1 MIFSDYECCK
11 KPRQPTWPSPSHLAA
26 FSPQQEKRQPPTDY
40 CLPADRT
47 FAQALHKG
55 KEELKHYSQCLSCF
69 TALFPL
75 NPPTTQ
81 LLYSAYR
88 HRLTEHGL
96 RCIPGRTE
104 GRFKMTAQLQS
115 TPRHLAFISL
125 ALGFLVIWTAVL
137 AGVLVSRTLKDEA
150 SAKEM
155 TKVFYTHEDV
165 GKVLFALGHELVSTV
180 DWMLSTADKTNV
192 ENIVVTWKITN
203 SMMDKIKEETPERWV
218 TSVISM
224 LDTLQERLTV
234 FRETVSDTKTNP
246 LSTVK
251 FYLELSDW
259 VLQRCFLLDYAGQH
273 LPVPSLPYTLFVRG
287 MAQRF
292 GELALGTIYVKSDMS
307 IDKSEFFKLKSGS
320 EELMESAFHF
330 TPRARTKWM
339 ELQEQE
345 PGVQKVN
352 QAVVED
358 MLSGDT
364 LRGKKELANN
374 YLDGVK
380 EQIAMLLLTKEVLN
394 TSLSSWVE
402 RLSQRSHNTL
412 AFHMSIA
419 IVAVI
424 AVVLCLIVTSCSCS
438 YLSKRQ
444 PDVEKHTNSQ
454 MPYSVLE
461 KSVLSSNM
469 KPQCYM

>member
-1 MIFSDYECCK
+1 MSFSLLRGFIPWTCQHSLK
-11 KPRQPTWPSPSHLAA
+11 K
-26 FSPQQEKRQPPTDY
+26 FD
-40 CLPADRT
+40 
-47 FAQALHKG
+47 
-55 KEELKHYSQCLSCF
+55 
-69 TALFPL
+69 
-75 NPPTTQ
+75 
-81 LLYSAYR
+81 
-88 HRLTEHGL
+88 
-96 RCIPGRTE
+96 
-104 GRFKMTAQLQS
+104 MTAQMQS

-150 SAKEM
+150 SAKET
-155 TKVFYTHEDV
+155 TKVFNTHEDV

-180 DWMLSTADKTNV
+180 DWMLSTSDKTKV
-192 ENIVVTWKITN
+192 DNIVVTWKITN
-203 SMMDKIKEETPERWV
+203 GMLSKIKEETSERWV
-218 TSVISM
+218 SSVISM

-234 FRETVSDTKTNP
+234 FRETVSDIKSNP

-251 FYLELSDW
+251 FYLDLSDW

-292 GELALGTIYVKSDMS
+292 GELALGTIYVKSDMP
-307 IDKSEFFKLKSGS
+307 INKSEFFKLRTGS
-320 EELMESAFHF
+320 EELMEASFHF

-345 PGVQKVN
+345 PGVQKVME
-352 QAVVED
+352 AVVED
-358 MLSGDT
+358 ILSGSS
-364 LRGKKELANN
+364 LRGQKELAIN

-394 TSLSSWVE
+394 ASLSSWVE

-412 AFHMSIA
+412 AFHMSIS
-419 IVAVI
+419 IVAVV
-424 AVVLCLIVTSCSCS
+424 AVILCLIVTSCSCS
-438 YLSKRQ
+438 YLSKGQ
-444 PDVEKHTNSQ
+444 PDVEKHNSQ

-461 KSVLSSNM
+461 KPVLSSNM

>member
-1 MIFSDYECCK
+1 MPALLFREWEK
-11 KPRQPTWPSPSHLAA
+11 KKMKNRGQFTCQLQRSPSSWRCSVPHQKKAT
-26 FSPQQEKRQPPTDY
+26 PPDY
-40 CLPADRT
+40 FPADNRT
-47 FAQALHKG
+47 FAQALHK
-55 KEELKHYSQCLSCF
+55 KNELKHCALSFMLHAVCPASVQLRR
-69 TALFPL
+69 TAVGHGFI
-75 NPPTTQ
+75 
-81 LLYSAYR
+81 LLIYL
-88 HRLTEHGL
+88 HILK
-96 RCIPGRTE
+96 
-104 GRFKMTAQLQS
+104 RFDMTAQLQS

-150 SAKEM
+150 SAKET

-180 DWMLSTADKTNV
+180 DWMLSTSDKTKV
-192 ENIVVTWKITN
+192 DNIVVTWKITN
-203 SMMDKIKEETPERWV
+203 NMMSKIKEETGDRWV
-218 TSVISM
+218 ASVISM

-234 FRETVSDTKTNP
+234 FRETVSDVKSNP

-251 FYLELSDW
+251 FYLDLSDW

-292 GELALGTIYVKSDMS
+292 GELALGTIYVKSDMP
-307 IDKSEFFKLKSGS
+307 INKSEFFKLRTGS
-320 EELMESAFHF
+320 EELMEASFHF

-345 PGVQKVN
+345 PGVQKVME
-352 QAVVED
+352 AVVED
-358 MLSGDT
+358 ILSGSS
-364 LRGKKELANN
+364 LRGQKELANN

-394 TSLSSWVE
+394 ASLSSWVE

-419 IVAVI
+419 IVAIVAVI
-424 AVVLCLIVTSCSCS
+424 LCLIVTSCSCS
-438 YLSKRQ
+438 YLSKGQ
-444 PDVEKHTNSQ
+444 PDVEKHNSQ

>member
-1 MIFSDYECCK
+1 MS
-11 KPRQPTWPSPSHLAA
+11 TL
-26 FSPQQEKRQPPTDY
+26 
-40 CLPADRT
+40 
-47 FAQALHKG
+47 
-55 KEELKHYSQCLSCF
+55 ELIE
-69 TALFPL
+69 
-75 NPPTTQ
+75 
-81 LLYSAYR
+81 
-88 HRLTEHGL
+88 RLD
-96 RCIPGRTE
+96 
-104 GRFKMTAQLQS
+104 MTAQLQS

-150 SAKEM
+150 SAKET

-180 DWMLSTADKTNV
+180 DWILSTSDKTKV
-192 ENIVVTWKITN
+192 DNIVVTWKITD
-203 SMMDKIKEETPERWV
+203 SMMSKIKEETSDRWL

-234 FRETVSDTKTNP
+234 FRETVSDVKSNP

-251 FYLELSDW
+251 FYLDLSDW
-259 VLQRCFLLDYAGQH
+259 VLQRCFLIDYAGQH

-292 GELALGTIYVKSDMS
+292 GELALGTIYVKSDMP
-307 IDKSEFFKLKSGS
+307 INKSEFFKLRTGS
-320 EELMESAFHF
+320 EELMEASFHF
-330 TPRARTKWM
+330 IPRARTKWM

-345 PGVQKVN
+345 PGVQKVME
-352 QAVVED
+352 AVVED
-358 MLSGDT
+358 ILSGSS
-364 LRGKKELANN
+364 LRGQKELANN

-394 TSLSSWVE
+394 ASLSSWVE

-419 IVAVI
+419 IVAVV
-424 AVVLCLIVTSCSCS
+424 AVILCLIVTSCSCS
-438 YLSKRQ
+438 YFSKDQ
-444 PDVEKHTNSQ
+444 PDVEKHNSQ

-461 KSVLSSNM
+461 KPVLSSNM